1 MNVEII
7 ILLKIIKVN
16 IYMIGNREVE
26 FYDIEYVIYMYK
38 VFGFN
43 IVFGKGNFWDRSSV
57 SYWNV

>member
-1 MNVEII
+1 MNVEIK

-16 IYMIGNREVE
+16 IYMIGNRKVE

-43 IVFGKGNFWDRSSV
+43 FVFGRGNF
-57 SYWNV
+57 